1 MHTKSHRRAKTH
13 KVAPMPFGASFANR
27 YRSRAGAKKSRK
39 NAENVAAA
47 VVAAASASAAA
58 AANMNQNQNRYRS
71 RAGAHNKSH
80 SKTQQTIVLT
90 FIEMLDTIKLHHWR
104 TMSHA
109 THKATDDIY
118 SKLSENV
125 DQFVEIMLGKSG
137 ERIDLTRVH
146 SVPLYDYGDDKQF
159 KNKIESYKQYMIDLT
174 KNTQIN
180 LDGNTDLMNVR
191 DEILGNLNQLTYLL
205 TFK

>member
-1 MHTKSHRRAKTH
+1 MSKKTR
-13 KVAPMPFGASFANR
+13 KQRTPVKMSINGASFTHQ
-27 YRSRAGAKKSRK
+27 YRSRAGSIKNKRHPTHKKNYDSIL
-39 NAENVAAA
+39 ATIIPIA
-47 VVAAASASAAA
+47 
-58 AANMNQNQNRYRS
+58 QNRYRS

-80 SKTQQTIVLT
+80 SKIQQTIVLT

-159 KNKIESYKQYMIDLT
+159 KNKIESYKKYMIDLT

-180 LDGNTDLMNVR
+180 LDGNTDLMNLR

>member
-1 MHTKSHRRAKTH
+1 MHTKKHRQRKA
-13 KVAPMPFGASFANR
+13 VPMPMTSSFANR
-27 YRSRAGAKKSRK
+27 YRSRAGSKKRNHKKHHKDSEIV
-39 NAENVAAA
+39 AVAAL
-47 VVAAASASAAA
+47 
-58 AANMNQNQNRYRS
+58 ANNNALRYRS
-71 RAGAHNKSH
+71 RAGAHNRSH
-80 SKTQQTIVLT
+80 SKIQQTIVLT

-104 TMSHA
+104 TMSFA

-118 SKLSENV
+118 SKLSDNV

-146 SVPLYDYGDDKQF
+146 SVPLYDYSDDKQF
-159 KNKIESYKQYMIDLT
+159 KNKIESYKKYMTDLT

-180 LDGNTDLMNVR
+180 LDGNTDLMNLR
-191 DEILGNLNQLTYLL
+191 DEILGNLNQFTYLL

>member
-13 KVAPMPFGASFANR
+13 KVAPMPFGSSFANR

-47 VVAAASASAAA
+47 VVAV
-58 AANMNQNQNRYRS
+58 NQNQNRYRS
-71 RAGAHNKSH
+71 RAGAHNSSH
-80 SKTQQTIVLT
+80 SKIQQTIVLT

-159 KNKIESYKQYMIDLT
+159 KNKIESYKKYMIDLT